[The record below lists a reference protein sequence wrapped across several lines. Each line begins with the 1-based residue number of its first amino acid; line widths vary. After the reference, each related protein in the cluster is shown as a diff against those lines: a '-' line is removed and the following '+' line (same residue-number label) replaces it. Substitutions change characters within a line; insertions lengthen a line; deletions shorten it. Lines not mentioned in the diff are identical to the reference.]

1 MGDISNSVHCIIF
14 HIICCGHSGVFDLSS
29 CLCVMLSGDVFD
41 WLSVAEFVSEIFFK
55 LLNIWESYKQERDCL
70 VHFVPF

>member
-1 MGDISNSVHCIIF
+1 
-14 HIICCGHSGVFDLSS
+14 
-29 CLCVMLSGDVFD
+29 MLSGDVFD